1 MKIKEIAK
9 LYKKQIFAVT
19 ILSLIV
25 AFSVAVYFIAARPLI
40 AFINDPVLFKN
51 FVDSRG
57 ILAHLAFVLM
67 VVFQIIIAFIPGE
80 PFELAAGYAFG
91 SVMGTLLCVIGSV
104 IGCTLVFLLTR
115 KFGMPLV
122 ELFFEKEKIE
132 KLKFLKASR
141 KRNVIIF
148 LLFFIPGTPK
158 DIISYFVGLTDIK
171 LGWWLL
177 ICSIAKLPSIVTS
190 TVSGG
195 ALGEQKYILAFVFL
209 AATAVI
215 SLIGVG
221 IYKQICK
228 HNGKL

>member
-1 MKIKEIAK
+1 MKIKDFAK
-9 LYKKQIFAVT
+9 LYKKQIFAVV
-19 ILSLIV
+19 ILSLIL
-25 AFSVAVYFIAARPLI
+25 AFSAAVYFIAARPLI
-40 AFINDPVLFKN
+40 AFINDPVMFKN

-57 ILAHLAFVLM
+57 IIAHIAFVLM

-91 SVMGTLLCVIGSV
+91 SLMGTLLCVIGSA

-132 KLKFLKASR
+132 KLKFLKSSR
-141 KRNVIIF
+141 KRNIIIF

-171 LGWWLL
+171 LSWWLL
-177 ICSIAKLPSIVTS
+177 ICSVAKLPSIITS

-195 ALGEQKYILAFVFL
+195 ALGEKRYILAVVFL
-209 AATAVI
+209 VATAII

-221 IYKQICK
+221 VYKQICK

>member
-1 MKIKEIAK
+1 MKIKDFAK
-9 LYKKQIFAVT
+9 LYKKQIFAVI
-19 ILSLIV
+19 ILSLIL

-40 AFINDPVLFKN
+40 AFINDPVMFKN

-57 ILAHLAFVLM
+57 ILAHIAFVLM

-91 SVMGTLLCVIGSV
+91 SFMGTLLCVIGSV
-104 IGCTLVFLLTR
+104 IGCTIVFLLTR
-115 KFGMPLV
+115 KFGMSLV
-122 ELFFEKEKIE
+122 ELFFEKEKID
-132 KLKFLKASR
+132 KLKFLKSSR
-141 KRNVIIF
+141 KRNIIIF

-171 LGWWLL
+171 LGWWLF
-177 ICSIAKLPSIVTS
+177 ICSVAKLPSIITS

-195 ALGEQKYILAFVFL
+195 ALGEKRYILAVVFL
-209 AATAVI
+209 VATAVI

-221 IYKQICK
+221 VYKQICK